1 MRPVRLAPNQ
11 PRQFY
16 RGGTAIAAF
25 RRFDEGVDV
34 EQGPEDWVGST
45 VARFG
50 SDEGLSRLPAG
61 GLLRDAI
68 AADPLGY
75 LGPAHVDAYGDDP
88 SLLVKLL
95 DAGERLPVHCHP
107 NREFAQMH
115 LGSRHGKTE
124 AWIVIGTSGSSPTV
138 YLGFTTDVEQAE
150 LDSWLASQDPEA
162 MLGHLNAI
170 QVKVGDTVLVPA
182 GTPHAIGEGAFVVEL
197 QEPTDFSVILEWK
210 SFGLPD
216 IADGQLGLPADLAIR
231 CLDRTAWPAARRD
244 GCVTRDAASRGL
256 PGSASGTVRM
266 LPEAADPFFRAEEI
280 IPGGATRLD
289 ASFALLVVLE
299 GTGHLETD
307 NGDTVDLQAGDTV
320 LVPYDA
326 GATTISGSCRIVRC
340 LPPLPRS

>member
-1 MRPVRLAPNQ
+1 MRPVHLAPNQ
-11 PRQFY
+11 PRKFY
-16 RGGTAIAAF
+16 RGGAAIAAF
-25 RRFDEGVDV
+25 RRLDEGVNV
-34 EQGPEDWVGST
+34 QQGPEDWVGST
-45 VARFG
+45 VTGFG
-50 SDEGLSRLPAG
+50 SSEGLSRLPG
-61 GLLRDAI
+61 GRLLRDAI
-68 AADPLGY
+68 AADPRGY

-107 NREFAQMH
+107 NREFAQKH
-115 LGSRHGKTE
+115 LDSRHGKTE
-124 AWIVIGTSGSSPTV
+124 AWIVIGTVGSSPTV
-138 YLGFTTDVEQAE
+138 YLGFTADVEQAE
-150 LDSWLASQDPEA
+150 LDSWLAGQDSESL
-162 MLGHLNAI
+162 LGHLNAI
-170 QVKVGDTVLVPA
+170 QVRPGDTVLVPG
-182 GTPHAIGEGAFVVEL
+182 GTPHAIGEGVFVVEL

-210 SFGLPD
+210 RFGRPD

-256 PGSASGTVRM
+256 PGSASGTVRL

-280 IPGGATRLD
+280 IPGDAARLD
-289 ASFALLVVLE
+289 PSFALLVVLE
-299 GTGHLETD
+299 GEGHLETEK
-307 NGDTVDLQAGDTV
+307 GDTVDLQAGGTV